1 MSCLKKIRADFSS
14 PSLAQGKKRFLDV
27 LLFVVISYF
36 PLQNQRLAAAGYLF
50 VGGIVSDYILP

>member
-27 LLFVVISYF
+27 LFVVISYF